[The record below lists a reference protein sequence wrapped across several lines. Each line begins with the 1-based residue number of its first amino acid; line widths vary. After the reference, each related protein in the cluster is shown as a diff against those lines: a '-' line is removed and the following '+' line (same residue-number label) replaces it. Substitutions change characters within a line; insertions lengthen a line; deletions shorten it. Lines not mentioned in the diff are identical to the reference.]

1 MVKILN
7 YATII
12 NKRFLYITL
21 IISLLIYFISKNMLL
36 RGRKMKEKRNV
47 NLEILSE
54 VYSIK
59 SDIPEDELM
68 AMRDL
73 VDSKMRAVQEKAPH
87 LSFKV
92 MAVIVALELAKE
104 KLDLDRE
111 YLSLNTLL
119 KDEKLIF

>member
-1 MVKILN
+1 
-7 YATII
+7 
-12 NKRFLYITL
+12 
-21 IISLLIYFISKNMLL
+21 
-36 RGRKMKEKRNV
+36 MKEKRNV